1 MAIFQGC
8 TCCPHSMAGC
18 FCWGFGLALYPQSS
32 RLCCSPVVVNFALQ
46 AGDRKRCLYTLFPS
60 CPQQCRNSS
69 QHFSRCS
76 HLPPAPTESTMH
88 SSFRSPLQH
97 NPACDLGCSRVD
109 RLAHLAVIRLLGLES
124 SFALPLKKWQ
134 FSLQEKQER
143 HVKYRCRGR
152 ET

>member
-8 TCCPHSMAGC
+8 TCYPCSTAGC
-18 FCWGFGLALYPQSS
+18 FCWGFGLALYPQSC
-32 RLCCSPVVVNFALQ
+32 RLCCPPVVVNFAPQ
-46 AGDRKRCLYTLFPS
+46 AGDRKRRLCTLFPS
-60 CPQQCRNSS
+60 CPQQCHNSS
-69 QHFSRCS
+69 RHFSRCS
-76 HLPPAPTESTMH
+76 HPPPVPTESIMH

-97 NPACDLGCSRVD
+97 NPAGDLGCSRVD

-124 SFALPLKKWQ
+124 SFALPLKKRQ
-134 FSLQEKQER
+134 FSLQEKQEG